1 MGTCCARPQV
11 PDSAPAEEKI
21 LSYFQ
26 NTLKYHLCTPEAIVE
41 AVNKN
46 CNGNLVTTD
55 QLNAIGQ
62 SLSLNLADLDMID
75 SKIFRFYRP
84 FIAKGSNFDARK
96 LKMLGI
102 LLSKGS
108 VKAKITLYFDLI
120 PGVEENQASDNG
132 LRTFLEDL
140 TTIAAVHIPLLAIE
154 ETPAAGQSF
163 SREQYEDYR
172 DKLLSGK
179 DAVVARFMTAIMGR
193 THTIA
198 REKFGLLGEEQAAV
212 AKSLTSAFALRT
224 EMVAEANN
232 ATKGGQFKTAFQGFS
247 TTLAAGTKK

>member
-11 PDSAPAEEKI
+11 PDTASAEEKV
-21 LSYFQ
+21 LSYYQ
-26 NTLKYHLCTPEAIVE
+26 NTLKYHMCTPEAILE

-46 CNGNLVTTD
+46 CNGNLVTPD

-62 SLSLNLADLDMID
+62 ALSLNLADVDIID

-96 LKMLGI
+96 LKLLGI
-102 LLSKGS
+102 LLSKGN
-108 VKAKITLYFDLI
+108 VKAKIALYFDLI
-120 PGVEENQASDNG
+120 PGVEENQASDHG
-132 LRTFLEDL
+132 LRTLLEDL
-140 TTIAAVHIPLLAIE
+140 TTIVAVNIPLLAIE

-179 DAVVARFMTAIMGR
+179 DAVVAKFSTAIMGR
-193 THTIA
+193 NRTIA
-198 REKFGLLGEEQAAV
+198 RDKFGLLGDEQAAV
-212 AKSLTSAFALRT
+212 AKCLTSAFSLRS
-224 EMVAEANN
+224 EMATEANN
-232 ATKGGQFKTAFQGFS
+232 ATKGGQFKAGFQGFS
-247 TTLAAGTKK
+247 TTLAGTKK